1 MEGGKLGSSGKQAG
15 LENAIG
21 KVDQPTPAVTFG
33 VHNSPAYAGQAYQ
46 RGDRMRIHRGAP
58 LELSDFCFGSE
69 MIERQ
74 PGNIGY
80 LLAGVRAFAIEDL
93 RDPGFCV
100 ARQFCRAAA

>member
-1 MEGGKLGSSGKQAG
+1 
-15 LENAIG
+15 
-21 KVDQPTPAVTFG
+21 
-33 VHNSPAYAGQAYQ
+33 
-46 RGDRMRIHRGAP
+46 MRIHRGAP

-100 ARQFCRAAA
+100 ARQFCRAAAVLRDVAAQPVDISRSERRFHGAPAFGRSNQSKSAR